1 MSQTNERKSAHF
13 RLDNNISN
21 FILIDK
27 SNDDRQLFIRDIGQ
41 YSNKSK
47 IILIQIRLKM
57 ENLKNLAIIV
67 S

>member
-1 MSQTNERKSAHF
+1 MSQTNERKSARF